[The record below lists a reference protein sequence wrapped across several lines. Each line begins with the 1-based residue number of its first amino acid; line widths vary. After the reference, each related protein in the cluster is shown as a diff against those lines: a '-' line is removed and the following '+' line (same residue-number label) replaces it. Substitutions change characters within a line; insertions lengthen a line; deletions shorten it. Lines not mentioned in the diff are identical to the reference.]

1 MALMIH
7 LMTQQI
13 MDIKKDA
20 HSSMMHVTVVPLL
33 SLNISATQPHTQEL
47 HNVRQHSQA
56 RHYAQMLQL

>member
-7 LMTQQI
+7 LMIQQI

-33 SLNISATQPHTQEL
+33 SLSISAIQPHTQEL
-47 HNVRQHSQA
+47 HNVLQLSQV

>member
-20 HSSMMHVTVVPLL
+20 HSSMMHVTVLPLL
-33 SLNISATQPHTQEL
+33 SLNISVTQPHTQEL
-47 HNVRQHSQA
+47 HNVRQHSLA